1 MQKKTLL
8 VVALILIVAG
18 LAIYPRLSQNSAS
31 NSRGVIGVSEVSA
44 APNDFLGKLTITGF
58 AGAIYEEESVII
70 IVDGGGCCA
79 IPLLVPFTAE
89 QQTMLGTTF
98 LYSGTLPT
106 EGERLQVSGTL
117 SKVDAYYV
125 FDVDEIKAN
134 GKVIITKV
142 K

>member
-8 VVALILIVAG
+8 IVALILIVAG
-18 LAIYPRLSQNSAS
+18 LAIYPRLSQSSAG

-44 APNDFLGKLTITGF
+44 APNDYLGKLTITGD

-70 IVDGGGCCA
+70 IVDGGGCCT
-79 IPLLVPFTAE
+79 IPLLVPFTTE
-89 QQTMLGTTF
+89 QQTILETAS
-98 LYSGTLPT
+98 LYTGTLPA
-106 EGERLQVSGTL
+106 EGESLQVSGTL

-125 FDVDEIKAN
+125 FDVDEIIAS